1 MQVSLTDYAVFERN
15 GTWGHIVKKINAKT
29 YAIEYEIQS
38 GFISKEKAFESYQI
52 SLENYKTAISRI
64 KKITQSNYTFTEYLE
79 YWHKNY
85 IAKYTNSSSQ
95 LQYFWVIYKII
106 MPKIQKDVLLS
117 MLTDVFVNDLISEC
131 KSYCP
136 SAGEMTYNVLRVILQ
151 EAEKN
156 DYISEKVLAA

>member
-64 KKITQSNYTFTEYLE
+64 KKITQSN
-79 YWHKNY
+79 
-85 IAKYTNSSSQ
+85 
-95 LQYFWVIYKII
+95 
-106 MPKIQKDVLLS
+106 
-117 MLTDVFVNDLISEC
+117 
-131 KSYCP
+131 
-136 SAGEMTYNVLRVILQ
+136 
-151 EAEKN
+151 
-156 DYISEKVLAA
+156 